1 MDPYSAI
8 VNDKSQPSYDDDALN
23 LSDLPA
29 FDVHLPSS
37 DIVQT
42 FSLQSSFFLLYL
54 YSLYFE

>member
-29 FDVHLPSS
+29 FDVQYTLTSINYYNS
-37 DIVQT
+37 
-42 FSLQSSFFLLYL
+42 
-54 YSLYFE
+54 